1 MMTDASLELDT
12 RRRLPDA
19 LRALVEEIP
28 RESWRS
34 HPNFDQ
40 LVSFWLDRHMMFRQ
54 LMEML
59 QTDARAL
66 IDNRLDQRDY
76 ANRLGRFGGTFVNEL
91 HGHHTIE
98 DHHYFPVLSAA
109 EPDFARGFEILDC
122 DHHAIDAVLNGFVE
136 RANAVL
142 RSGQDKNLFRD
153 ATGRLS
159 EEMTAMA
166 RLLDRHLEDEEELV
180 APVLLRHGPRLFA

>member
-1 MMTDASLELDT
+1 MTDESLALDT
-12 RRRLPDA
+12 RSGLPDA
-19 LRALVEEIP
+19 LRLLVESIP
-28 RESWRS
+28 RESWER

-40 LVSFWLDRHMMFRQ
+40 LVSFWLERHMMFRQ

-76 ANRLGRFGGTFVNEL
+76 ANRLGRFGGMFVNEL

-98 DHHYFPVLSAA
+98 DQHYFPVLSRA
-109 EPDFARGFEILDC
+109 EPDFAKGFEILDR
-122 DHHAIDAVLNGFVE
+122 DHHAIDAVLNRFVE
-136 RANAVL
+136 QANTVL
-142 RSGQDKNLFRD
+142 RGTGGADPFRD

-159 EEMTAMA
+159 EEMTGMA
-166 RLLDRHLEDEEELV
+166 RLLNRHLEDEEELV
-180 APVLLRHGPRLFA
+180 APVLLKHGPSLFG